1 MLEAQRSTEE
11 TNHRKSKTEGGI
23 EEIIKEFL
31 RDQPREEG
39 AWDEHRHQ
47 HQPEDQFGFI
57 IVPNPPKCEF
67 FTTGGVKLNIPFFIF
82 FVFQT
87 FAGAKVLQKNDIHK
101 KTGEKS
107 RAGLPIS
114 KKSCNFAPDFAM
126 EPICAISTAYGTGG
140 IAVIRVSGEKS
151 ISIVDTL
158 FVGRSPLSE
167 AKGGT
172 VHHGSIQK
180 TVVSGQTEILDE
192 VLCSVFHAPH
202 SFTGEETVEIACHGS
217 LYIQQTLLQ
226 WLIDAGARMAQ
237 PGEFTRRAFL
247 NGKMD
252 LSQAEAVAD
261 LIAAQSRA
269 EKDLA
274 LSQLRGSV
282 SNELAGL
289 RDRLLH
295 FTSLIELELDFADHE
310 ELEFA
315 DRTELTA
322 LATEIETKLA
332 ALMASFRTG
341 NAIRNG
347 IPVAIVGAPNVGKST
362 LLNALLGEQRAIVSD
377 IQGTTRDT
385 IEDTLVIDGI
395 LFRLIDT
402 AGMRDTDDTLEN
414 MGIERSRK
422 AIERAQ
428 IVVHVF
434 DNDANDD
441 ALLNDEMVKGTIIEV
456 LNKADLLKSEG
467 VKELTNEGILISAKN
482 GDIEPLKNELVRIAR
497 DSMQTSAVMLSNAR
511 HYEAVSRAHEAIVRV
526 QQGLKDG
533 LSGELLS
540 MDLQDCL
547 NALGEVTGQIT
558 NAEVLAN
565 IFSKF
570 CIGK

>member
-1 MLEAQRSTEE
+1 MFANRSKRLFSLKRLQ
-11 TNHRKSKTEGGI
+11 NYCFFMI
-23 EEIIKEFL
+23 YANFFL
-31 RDQPREEG
+31 Y
-39 AWDEHRHQ
+39 
-47 HQPEDQFGFI
+47 I
-57 IVPNPPKCEF
+57 CF
-67 FTTGGVKLNIPFFIF
+67 FF
-82 FVFQT
+82 
-87 FAGAKVLQKNDIHK
+87 
-101 KTGEKS
+101 
-107 RAGLPIS
+107 R
-114 KKSCNFAPDFAM
+114 NFAPDFAM

-158 FVGRSPLSE
+158 FVGRSPLGETPANS
-167 AKGGT
+167 
-172 VHHGSIQK
+172 VRY
-180 TVVSGQTEILDE
+180 GQIVREGEVLDD
-192 VLCSVFHAPH
+192 VLCSVFRAPH

-217 LYIQQTLLQ
+217 IYIQQTLLQ
-226 WLIDAGARMAQ
+226 WLIDAGCRAAE

-252 LSQAEAVAD
+252 LTQAEAVAD
-261 LIAAQSRA
+261 LIAAQSKA

-414 MGIERSRK
+414 LGIERSRQAVEK
-422 AIERAQ
+422 AQ
-428 IVVHVF
+428 VVLSV
-434 DNDANDD
+434 
-441 ALLNDEMVKGTIIEV
+441 VSKGNRGVILDFTPYRTV
-456 LNKADLLKSEG
+456 LTVYNKADLLSPEERAQ
-467 VKELTNEGILISAKN
+467 VTDGICVSAKN

-526 QQGLKDG
+526 QKGMADG

-558 NAEVLAN
+558 SAEVLAN

>member
-1 MLEAQRSTEE
+1 
-11 TNHRKSKTEGGI
+11 
-23 EEIIKEFL
+23 
-31 RDQPREEG
+31 
-39 AWDEHRHQ
+39 
-47 HQPEDQFGFI
+47 
-57 IVPNPPKCEF
+57 
-67 FTTGGVKLNIPFFIF
+67 
-82 FVFQT
+82 
-87 FAGAKVLQKNDIHK
+87 
-101 KTGEKS
+101 
-107 RAGLPIS
+107 
-114 KKSCNFAPDFAM
+114 M

-180 TVVSGQTEILDE
+180 TVVSGQTEVLDE
-192 VLCSVFHAPH
+192 VLCSVFRAPH

-289 RDRLLH
+289 RERLLH

-456 LNKADLLKSEG
+456 LNKIDLQPRAKSQ
-467 VKELTNEGILISAKN
+467 ELIAISAKN
-482 GDIEPLKNELVRIAR
+482 GDIEPLKQELVRIAR
-497 DSMQTSAVMLSNAR
+497 ASMQTSAVMLSNAR

-526 QQGLKDG
+526 QKGMADG